1 MTNGAIMM
9 IDGVEIITAG
19 TATTPFG
26 TLIASI
32 NVLAILVMAFC
43 VVGWLAKRRADIAL
57 ALVICIAVSI
67 VTFNPIMELFTY
79 KRYVVKVSDSVT
91 VSELTKDYEIMEQN
105 KDGTLVIREKRSN
118 GKS

>member
-1 MTNGAIMM
+1 M

-32 NVLAILVMAFC
+32 IVFAILVMAFW
-43 VVGWLAKRRADIAL
+43 VVGWLAKRRGDIAL
-57 ALVICIAVSI
+57 ALVICIAVQI

-79 KRYVVKVSDSVT
+79 KQYEVKVSDSVT
-91 VSELTKDYEIMEQN
+91 VSELTRDYEILKQN
-105 KDGTLVIREKRSN
+105 KDGTLVLKEKQSN

>member
-1 MTNGAIMM
+1 MIGAIMM

-32 NVLAILVMAFC
+32 IVLAILAMAFC
-43 VVGWLAKRRADIAL
+43 VVGWLAKRRGDIAL
-57 ALVICIAVSI
+57 ALAICCAVLI
-67 VTFNPIMELFTY
+67 VLFNPIEELFTY

-91 VSELTKDYEIMEQN
+91 VSELTKDYEILEQN
-105 KDGTLVIREKRSN
+105 KDGTLVLKEKQSD

>member
-1 MTNGAIMM
+1 MM

-19 TATTPFG
+19 TATNPFG

-32 NVLAILVMAFC
+32 IVLAILAMAFC
-43 VVGWLAKRRADIAL
+43 VVGWLAKHRGDIAL
-57 ALVICIAVSI
+57 ALAMCIAVLI

-91 VSELTKDYEIMEQN
+91 VAELTENYVIMEQN
-105 KDGTLVIREKRSN
+105 KDGTLVLKEKRSN
-118 GKS
+118 GES

>member
-1 MTNGAIMM
+1 MNGAIMM

-26 TLIASI
+26 TLIASVI
-32 NVLAILVMAFC
+32 VFSILAMAFC
-43 VVGWLAKRRADIAL
+43 VVGWLAKRRGDIAL

-79 KRYVVKVSDSVT
+79 KRYVVKASDSVT
-91 VSELTKDYEIMEQN
+91 INELTRNYVIMEQK
-105 KDGTLVIREKRSN
+105 KDGTLVIREKKSD

>member
-1 MTNGAIMM
+1 MM
-9 IDGVEIITAG
+9 IDGAEVITAG

-32 NVLAILVMAFC
+32 IVLSILAMAFC
-43 VVGWLAKRRADIAL
+43 VVGWLAKRRGDIAL
-57 ALVICIAVSI
+57 ALVMCIAVSI

-79 KRYVVKVSDSVT
+79 KRYVVRVSDSVT
-91 VSELTKDYEIMEQN
+91 VSELTNDYEILEQN
-105 KDGTLVIREKRSN
+105 KDGTLVLKEKQSN

>member
-1 MTNGAIMM
+1 M

-32 NVLAILVMAFC
+32 IVLAILVMAFF
-43 VVGWLAKRRADIAL
+43 VVGWLAKRRGDIAL
-57 ALVICIAVSI
+57 ALVMCIAVLI

-79 KRYVVKVSDSVT
+79 KQYEVKVSDSVT
-91 VSELTKDYEIMEQN
+91 VSELTKNYVIIEQ
-105 KDGTLVIREKRSN
+105 KTDGTLVLKEKQSN

>member
-1 MTNGAIMM
+1 M

-32 NVLAILVMAFC
+32 IVFAILVMAFW
-43 VVGWLAKRRADIAL
+43 VVGWLAKRRGDIAL
-57 ALVICIAVSI
+57 AAVICIAVQI

-79 KRYVVKVSDSVT
+79 KQYEVKVSDSVT
-91 VSELTKDYEIMEQN
+91 VSELTRDYEILKQN
-105 KDGTLVIREKRSN
+105 KDGTLVLKEKQSN